1 MKKEAEEI
9 AFPGGEESV
18 ERVVV
23 FPNHEMGQDSDFFVG
38 LR

>member
-1 MKKEAEEI
+1 MKKEAKEI